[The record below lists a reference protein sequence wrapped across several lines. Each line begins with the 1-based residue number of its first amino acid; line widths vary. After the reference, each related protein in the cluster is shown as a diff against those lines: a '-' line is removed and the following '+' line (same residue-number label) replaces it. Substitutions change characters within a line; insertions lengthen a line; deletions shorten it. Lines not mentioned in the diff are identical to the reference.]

1 MTDIP
6 GLIFRWLHV
15 IPAIVMV
22 GGVIFMRCCLVN
34 SNATESGTSLFD
46 AQEQTRKR
54 WGRLVMLSTLL
65 ILGSGLYNAAM
76 KAIGF
81 ELSMVYNVL
90 LMLKIVLALTIFF
103 LVATLSGRSDRA
115 KQFRQREA
123 HWLNIVIV
131 LMLAVVMIAGYMKF
145 ESAGFDKKVKD
156 QDQQAQILPS

>member
-54 WGRLVMLSTLL
+54 WGKMVMLSTLL
-65 ILGSGLYNAAM
+65 ILGSGLYNACLLYTSPSPRD
-76 KAIGF
+76 
-81 ELSMVYNVL
+81 LSTSRMP
-90 LMLKIVLALTIFF
+90 
-103 LVATLSGRSDRA
+103 S
-115 KQFRQREA
+115 
-123 HWLNIVIV
+123 
-131 LMLAVVMIAGYMKF
+131 
-145 ESAGFDKKVKD
+145 SA
-156 QDQQAQILPS
+156 